1 MQKITI
7 NTTIQV
13 PITNVYNSYLD
24 AEDNK
29 QWNTAGGG
37 WTTGKTSIDATVGG
51 RWATEYISPDGT
63 NNFVFGGTYTEITPN
78 PKIAYAMNPVD
89 KPISP
94 EDRRV
99 EVLFAEVEI
108 GKSTQ
113 VTVIFDPENEN
124 AIAFQK
130 AGWQN
135 ILNNFKQFIEKTNK

>member
-37 WTTGKTSIDATVGG
+37 WTTGKTTIDAKVGG
-51 RWATEYISPDGT
+51 RWSTEYISPDGT
-63 NNFVFGGTYTEITPN
+63 NDFVFGGTYTEIIPN
-78 PKIAYAMNPVD
+78 QKIAYAMNPVD